1 MDEILVANFMVFHD
15 LVSDEP
21 YDLWIADEGWD
32 VDHFLFDNPE
42 LKRSAYAWLTDF
54 VGWLPMPEGGAAE
67 AVLTADW
74 NAERVE
80 KRRRYPR
87 LRDRSVFVGNPGNL
101 VDVPLGPGLP
111 SVRDWAQERY
121 TFAGYVTGFSPP
133 RDRQELRAE
142 LGYLP
147 GERICLVA
155 VGGSG
160 VGAPLL
166 RRVASAFPLAEKKI
180 PGLRMVVV
188 TGPRIDPGSIAVPEG
203 VELRGYLPDL
213 HRHLAA
219 CDVAVVQGGLT
230 TTMELV
236 AARRPFLYVPL
247 ANHFEQQMH
256 VPRRLAQYRAG
267 RRLDYAATDP
277 ESLAEAIVT
286 ELGRPVDYCPVET
299 DGAARAAALLAE
311 LL

>member
-1 MDEILVANFMVFHD
+1 M
-15 LVSDEP
+15 
-21 YDLWIADEGWD
+21 
-32 VDHFLFDNPE
+32 
-42 LKRSAYAWLTDF
+42 
-54 VGWLPMPEGGAAE
+54 
-67 AVLTADW
+67 
-74 NAERVE
+74 
-80 KRRRYPR
+80 
-87 LRDRSVFVGNPGNL
+87 
-101 VDVPLGPGLP
+101 
-111 SVRDWAQERY
+111 
-121 TFAGYVTGFSPP
+121 TGFSPP
-133 RDRQELRAE
+133 QDREALRAE
-142 LGYLP
+142 LGYRP

-236 AARRPFLYVPL
+236 AAHRPFLYVPL
-247 ANHFEQQMH
+247 ANHFEQQVH

-267 RRLDYAATDP
+267 RRLDYAATNP
-277 ESLAEAIVT
+277 ESLAEAIAT
-286 ELGRPVDYCPVET
+286 ELGRPVDYRPVET
-299 DGAARAAALLAE
+299 DGAARAAAMLAE